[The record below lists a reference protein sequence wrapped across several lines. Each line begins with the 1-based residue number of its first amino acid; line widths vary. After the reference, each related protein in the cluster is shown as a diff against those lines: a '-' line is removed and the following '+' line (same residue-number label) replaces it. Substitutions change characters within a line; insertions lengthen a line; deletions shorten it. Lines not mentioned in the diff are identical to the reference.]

1 MTDYEFKVDTD
12 DGKTVYELDF
22 RVSSTKYEYEIDA
35 TSGAIIE
42 VEKELDD

>member
-1 MTDYEFKVDTD
+1 MTDFEIEVDTD

-22 RVSSTKYEYEIDA
+22 RVGSTEYDYEIDA
-35 TSGAIIE
+35 ASGKILK